1 MNLRLNGVL
10 GLSPGSTN
18 VMLSNGDSITNSFIE
33 QLYSKNLIDS
43 RVFSLS
49 LSNTNEK
56 SVFTAGGYD
65 VERYGKDDHEV
76 TWNPVTDTTYWTV
89 KMRKATIGDILIV
102 TSTKQAILDSG
113 TSYLGLPTRDLK
125 SMIDMLKTV
134 HDITCTF
141 NEANGGNQGG
151 KYMCECPNETEFY
164 DKFPPLKITLSE
176 TNTYEIPARDY
187 TER

>member
-1 MNLRLNGVL
+1 MLFVSVYRTTGMNLRLNGVL

-65 VERYGKDDHEV
+65 VERYGKDDH
-76 TWNPVTDTTYWTV
+76 
-89 KMRKATIGDILIV
+89 
-102 TSTKQAILDSG
+102 
-113 TSYLGLPTRDLK
+113 
-125 SMIDMLKTV
+125 
-134 HDITCTF
+134 
-141 NEANGGNQGG
+141 
-151 KYMCECPNETEFY
+151 
-164 DKFPPLKITLSE
+164 
-176 TNTYEIPARDY
+176 
-187 TER
+187 